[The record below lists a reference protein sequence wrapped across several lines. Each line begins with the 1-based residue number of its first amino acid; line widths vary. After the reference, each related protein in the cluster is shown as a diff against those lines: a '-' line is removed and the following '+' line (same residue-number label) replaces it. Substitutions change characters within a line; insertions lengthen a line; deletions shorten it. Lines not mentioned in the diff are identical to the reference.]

1 MQIGLVVS
9 FLVGMQ
15 TLENKWKQVLCHLP
29 KPKQECFE
37 PCQVLSFGYG

>member
-9 FLVGMQ
+9 FLAGMQ
-15 TLENKWKQVLCHLP
+15 TLENKQKQVLFHPP

-37 PCQVLSFGYG
+37 PCQVLSFGCG